1 MVLSSIPGL
10 RAWSPVFLS
19 LHFPLKCAQV
29 RCLNFLSKLLPLHGC
44 DAMRFGVTCLWFDLL
59 VASCEAICGTTP
71 VLRCTIKK
79 HNVLLQNYSV
89 LPSRTPHLISVLQ
102 STALY
107 YKHYASTSLHYPV
120 LLCTTK
126 YYSSTTTPV
135 PLCTTAA
142 LLCTTKIYASTTLYY
157 KVLHQYYSVLQ
168 FSSRRCS
175 TAKLRAGRACIFL
188 WLEGRCF
195 WLFHFLVIALI
206 FCQFKSRLLPCG
218 VLEAAAFPFC
228 ELWSFI
234 LNVKL
239 QLAVFV
245 WVAKDPVTNF
255 YTSAW
260 ILAENSFKAIAHED

>member
-1 MVLSSIPGL
+1 MGLSSIPGL

-19 LHFPLKCAQV
+19 LLFPLKCAQV

-89 LPSRTPHLISVLQ
+89 LPSRTPDLISVLQ
-102 STALY
+102 TTALY

-135 PLCTTAA
+135 PLCTTPA

-157 KVLHQYYSVLQ
+157 HQYYSVLQ

-195 WLFHFLVIALI
+195 WLFHFLVIALV

-218 VLEAAAFPFC
+218 VLEAAC
-228 ELWSFI
+228 SWTGRRQCNHEE
-234 LNVKL
+234 
-239 QLAVFV
+239 
-245 WVAKDPVTNF
+245 VAKSETPPF
-255 YTSAW
+255 QS
-260 ILAENSFKAIAHED
+260 